1 MQYWNLKVKVRQP
14 YVLAET
20 LEDAQRIF
28 YRHINHFLQIQIK
41 SEYGTKCD
49 GTLFESQEDF
59 GNPSFE

>member
-1 MQYWNLKVKVRQP
+1 MQYWNLKVEVRQT

-28 YRHINHFLQIQIK
+28 YRHINHFLKIQIK
-41 SEYGTKCD
+41 SEYGTKSD

-59 GNPSFE
+59 GNPTFE